1 MSRIRICVVIGLQ
14 QNLDDVLQEAK
25 EVAAAAK
32 ESGLF
37 DKVYELIGQE
47 ATAENIRSKLSDAAQ
62 CLRDNSFL
70 LVYYCGHGYSESG
83 FTWIKSGEELLAL
96 EMEVFLSIIER
107 RKSEQPLPSCR
118 RLDIGFVFSCC
129 MVDPP
134 EGLQRKQYDASLP
147 GCALADDTIVKL
159 YASEPGGSMPD
170 CALLGYAF
178 SFHLRKR
185 PSHFVSL
192 LQRVCTDVRHLSID
206 RIQPRIV
213 GGSNLGNIEILNVW
227 FGCKGFFVFLLPC
240 SSWSM
245 FHHVFCF
252 RLPGSVLCLLFCFV
266 CFLLFCFV
274 FRFVCLILCFLAS
287 LFILVNVSSSLFG
300 FRFPGS
306 FLFLLF
312 CFDFLLRC
320 FVFDCLF
327 VCFGFVV
334 LFCFMFVYLF
344 VCLVWFGLAWLAVC
358 LFGLFVLRCAASLRH
373 SAGSSSRLKS
383 SHGGWD

>member
-240 SSWSM
+240 SSWSV

-274 FRFVCLILCFLAS
+274 FRFV
-287 LFILVNVSSSLFG
+287 
-300 FRFPGS
+300 
-306 FLFLLF
+306 
-312 CFDFLLRC
+312 
-320 FVFDCLF
+320 FV
-327 VCFGFVV
+327 
-334 LFCFMFVYLF
+334 
-344 VCLVWFGLAWLAVC
+344 
-358 LFGLFVLRCAASLRH
+358 
-373 SAGSSSRLKS
+373 
-383 SHGGWD
+383 